1 MSTNP
6 DSTNTI
12 VALRAFPRAV
22 WILFVG
28 TFLNKFG
35 SFVIPFLALYM
46 TRQGFTSRQAGFAI
60 SAYGVGQLLASI
72 CGGHMADTVGRRK
85 TIVLSMFSV
94 AATMLLLSQA
104 RGLPAILALT
114 FLVGLTGELYRPAGS
129 AMLTDLVPPGRRLTA
144 FSAYRLAFNAGWA
157 FGPAT
162 AGFLAAYSF
171 FWLFVG
177 DSLTSLLFG
186 VVAWSCL
193 PAGRPAGRAD
203 AAWLESLRA
212 VQKDPLLR
220 RALISSLAIGVV
232 FLQMVSSYGLHVTAL
247 GHSDK
252 TYGLLLSLNGVLI
265 VCCELP
271 VTEITRRYPARRV
284 MALGYLLVGGGFA
297 LNGLARTLP
306 ELVGAMMVFTL
317 GEMITIPV
325 FAAHVADLAPA
336 DRRGRYMGAW
346 ALTGAMALILG
357 PNLGMTLY
365 RIQPGALWVL
375 CAGLSVFAALVIRPE
390 RLKPS

>member
-114 FLVGLTGELYRPAGS
+114 FLVGLTGEL
-129 AMLTDLVPPGRRLTA
+129 
-144 FSAYRLAFNAGWA
+144 
-157 FGPAT
+157 
-162 AGFLAAYSF
+162 
-171 FWLFVG
+171 
-177 DSLTSLLFG
+177 
-186 VVAWSCL
+186 
-193 PAGRPAGRAD
+193 
-203 AAWLESLRA
+203 
-212 VQKDPLLR
+212 
-220 RALISSLAIGVV
+220 
-232 FLQMVSSYGLHVTAL
+232 
-247 GHSDK
+247 
-252 TYGLLLSLNGVLI
+252 
-265 VCCELP
+265 
-271 VTEITRRYPARRV
+271 
-284 MALGYLLVGGGFA
+284 
-297 LNGLARTLP
+297 
-306 ELVGAMMVFTL
+306 
-317 GEMITIPV
+317 
-325 FAAHVADLAPA
+325 
-336 DRRGRYMGAW
+336 
-346 ALTGAMALILG
+346 
-357 PNLGMTLY
+357 
-365 RIQPGALWVL
+365 
-375 CAGLSVFAALVIRPE
+375 
-390 RLKPS
+390 